1 LTASVNCSVIL
12 HSFNTRGGIIYYPG
26 GIIMKR
32 RSNGRKSLIAIL
44 SLSVLLVPV
53 TSTISKAQGKSVLEA
68 GQAGK
73 GGTSGINKAAA
84 AAAGQAGK
92 GGTSGI
98 NKAAAAAAGQA
109 GKGGTAGI
117 AKAIAAA
124 GQAGAGGT
132 VGMSTAAIVGISA
145 AVVAAGATIAVAVND
160 DASSSSAHHH
170 H

>member
-1 LTASVNCSVIL
+1 
-12 HSFNTRGGIIYYPG
+12 
-26 GIIMKR
+26 MKR

-44 SLSVLLVPV
+44 SLSVLLLPV
-53 TSTISKAQGKSVLEA
+53 TSTISKAQGKSVSGA

-73 GGTSGINKAAA
+73 GGTSGINKA
-84 AAAGQAGK
+84 
-92 GGTSGI
+92 
-98 NKAAAAAAGQA
+98 AAAAAAGQA

-145 AVVAAGATIAVAVND
+145 AVVATGATIAVAIND
-160 DASSSSAHHH
+160 EASSSSAHHH